1 MWNYK
6 GQNPGGISADGPW
19 GKGQVRV
26 EQGHDQRASAE
37 VSVNSAQDERQTW
50 ALKLRTRIWEQ
61 VIEGL
66 VNNF

>member
-1 MWNYK
+1 MGPGAK
-6 GQNPGGISADGPW
+6 GRSGLSRGTTR
-19 GKGQVRV
+19 GQV
-26 EQGHDQRASAE
+26 QS
-37 VSVNSAQDERQTW
+37 VSVNSAQDERQTS